1 MFSVGT
7 SRFDSQEA
15 AVQEAGADEAIKKAT
30 YPWWLLLEELL
41 WLAATMSIIVVIG
54 LLSEELETFQKINYQ
69 A

>member
-1 MFSVGT
+1 M
-7 SRFDSQEA
+7 
-15 AVQEAGADEAIKKAT
+15 QEAGADEAIKKAT